1 MDRITEMNVAVA
13 IFTTVTGNVLE
24 KQLYLDAWTDESEVI
39 LALMGLRLK
48 KYIDLRKNWAAE
60 NYTGPDRSRRLIAS
74 VGRVYYQP

>member
-1 MDRITEMNVAVA
+1 MNVAIA

-48 KYIDLRKNWAAE
+48 KYIDLRKN
-60 NYTGPDRSRRLIAS
+60 
-74 VGRVYYQP
+74 